1 MKNSIS
7 IITKTFAIMALGS
20 AMIGACL
27 AGTTLK
33 WEDVPEAV
41 QKTILANGGKVGK
54 VDRESHKIKGMTVYE
69 AEVKN
74 KKGQIA
80 DLVITEDGALVT
92 TKHDSEADRV
102 QEQIVR
108 AKKLLANAKFSH
120 PRDITNPYL
129 PFASLKQDVLEGTE
143 DGKKIRIERTALPD
157 KHRTFK
163 IAGQEVEAFVVE
175 DREIKD
181 GKLEEVAVDYFVQDD
196 AGTVYYLG
204 EEVDNYEDG
213 KLKDHEGSWMLGR
226 DSEVPGVIFP
236 AKPKVGDKF
245 MPEDVSDEIREKDEI
260 LSVTETVVTPSGTYK
275 DCIKIKETLAD
286 GEVEHKYYAPGV
298 GVVREVPAD
307 GEVLLISHTAK
318 AAK

>member
-1 MKNSIS
+1 MKNSNHR
-7 IITKTFAIMALGS
+7 ITKILAVLALGGTL
-20 AMIGACL
+20 MNACF
-27 AGTTLK
+27 AGKTLK
-33 WEDVPEAV
+33 WEAVPEAV
-41 QKTILANGGKVGK
+41 QKTILANSGKLKK
-54 VDRESHKIKGMTVYE
+54 VDREKGKIGGLTVYE

-74 KKGQIA
+74 KKGKIE
-80 DLVITEDGALVT
+80 DLVITEDGKLVEV
-92 TKHDSEADRV
+92 KHDGEADLI
-102 QEQIVR
+102 QEQAAR
-108 AKKLLANAKFSH
+108 AKKLLEGVKFSH
-120 PRDITNPYL
+120 PRNITNPYFPL
-129 PFASLKQDVLEGTE
+129 SSLKQDVLEGTE
-143 DGKKIRIERTALPD
+143 DGKKMRVERTALPD

-175 DREIKD
+175 DRSFKD
-181 GKLEEVAVDYFVQDD
+181 GKLEEVALDYFVQDD

-236 AKPKVGDKF
+236 GKPKVGDKF

-275 DCIKIKETLAD
+275 DCIKIQETLAD
-286 GEVEHKYYAPGV
+286 GEVEYKYYAPGV

-307 GEVLLISHTAK
+307 GEVLLVSHAANPAK
-318 AAK
+318 